1 MTATTFD
8 IRAFNRHT
16 GDVASALLEALDEQD
31 LKKREEALS
40 EREEHVSRRER
51 AIDRVERMH
60 ALKGLSANAHQT
72 TVVAAPAA
80 AAVAAAPEVEVQA
93 AAMLPE
99 PELGAMEPKPAETR
113 RLSFQDAFRLRE
125 LEWWTKVLGAVPT
138 LPA

>member
-31 LKKREEALS
+31 LQKREEAVS
-40 EREEHVSRRER
+40 EREENVSRRER

-60 ALKGLSANAHQT
+60 ALKGLSAHQA
-72 TVVAAPAA
+72 TV
-80 AAVAAAPEVEVQA
+80 AVAPVAPAPEVEVQA
-93 AAMLPE
+93 AMMTAE
-99 PELGAMEPKPAETR
+99 PELGAMEPKPVESR

-125 LEWWTKVLGAVPT
+125 LEWWTKVLGSVPT